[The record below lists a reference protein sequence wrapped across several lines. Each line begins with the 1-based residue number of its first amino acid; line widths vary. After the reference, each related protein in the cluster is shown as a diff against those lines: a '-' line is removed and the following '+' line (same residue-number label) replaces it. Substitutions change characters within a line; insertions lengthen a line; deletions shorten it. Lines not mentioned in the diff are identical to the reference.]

1 MNNNIKHNAVVL
13 LVFNNPKYITGA
25 CISAF
30 VHRYFIKQSGKD
42 IKIVLMVDEK
52 IYALKKIYKKF
63 FDEIYL
69 VPVLEIKLNK
79 NYIYSKK
86 YKLFMKYIV
95 TKWNSL
101 SLIKYNKVLFMDIDV
116 LSISPRLYN
125 VFELNTPAFHFVYN
139 MTYNLNLNNLD
150 ILDFFKEGTNI
161 VKNVDYKTISTKLLH
176 CLDAGFVLLKPDMII
191 YNEYLDFLKI
201 CDKGNGFTSAQ
212 FAAPDETTLFLFY
225 TVYKKMRFYKI
236 DKKYSII
243 PWDQK
248 NIKSYKVFSLNFLS
262 RIKPWLKHPLIEWE
276 DERVWI
282 RIGNKIFKKKTELND
297 IFQYNIFYSLW
308 DFVNNLNKYNK
319 EKSPYNLEFLSNPK
333 TKHLLVI
340 LNEKLKNKNIEDF
353 NIKEMKEFNKY
364 LEKFVKYLD
373 KKKIMNFNT
382 SYL

>member
-1 MNNNIKHNAVVL
+1 MNNKIKPDAVVL

-30 VHRYFIKQSGKD
+30 VHRHYIKQSGKD
-42 IKIVLMVDEK
+42 IKIVLMVDDK
-52 IYALKKIYKKF
+52 IYGLKKNYEKF

-69 VPVLEIKLNK
+69 VPILEMKLNK
-79 NYIYSKK
+79 RYIYSKK
-86 YKLFMKYIV
+86 YTLFMKYIV
-95 TKWNSL
+95 TKWNAL
-101 SLIKYNKVLFMDIDV
+101 SLIKYNKVLFLDIDV
-116 LSISPRLYN
+116 LSISKKLYD

-139 MTYNLNLNNLD
+139 ETYRMNLNNPN
-150 ILDFFKEGTNI
+150 ILDFFKEGTDLI
-161 VKNVDYKTISTKLLH
+161 KNVDYKTISTKLLH
-176 CLDAGFVLLKPDMII
+176 CLDAGFVLLKPDIDL

-236 DKKYSII
+236 DKNYSII
-243 PWDQK
+243 PWDER
-248 NIKSYKVFSLNFLS
+248 NIQPNKVYSLNFLS

-276 DERVWI
+276 DERIWI
-282 RIGNKIFKKKTELND
+282 TIGDKIFKKKRALND
-297 IFQYNIFYSLW
+297 LFEYNIFYSLW

-333 TKHLLVI
+333 TKHLSVV
-340 LNEKLKNKNIEDF
+340 LNKKLKNKKMEDF
-353 NIKEMKEFNKY
+353 NIKDMKEFNKY
-364 LEKFVKYLD
+364 LNQFVKYLD
-373 KKKIMNFNT
+373 NSKIMNFNT